1 MISQETKDFITL
13 IFTIA
18 GICIFVICVL
28 ILFIGSIMVKNWNE
42 SDSEYYEGLTKLYD
56 EEPQDHIGTV
66 DKNGFVVCPGCKK
79 PWNVI
84 DNKNCLNC
92 GASFTY
98 ISQHNKKSLKY
109 YSNLD
114 EICEGK

>member
-56 EEPQDHIGTV
+56 EEPQDHICTV
-66 DKNGFVVCPGCKK
+66 DKNGFIECPNCKSAWEIIK
-79 PWNVI
+79 H
-84 DNKNCLNC
+84 KNCRTC
-92 GASFTY
+92 GASY
-98 ISQHNKKSLKY
+98 IHISPDIKKSLKF